1 VPKTWFIR
9 FFFRKAIK
17 MSTSSLPLVI
27 DGFDHYMAQIKR
39 FDLISREEECELA
52 VRYRHLGD
60 LEAAQRLVCANLRF
74 VVKIALE
81 YRNYGMKLLDLIQEG
96 NIGLMM
102 AVKKFDPKR
111 GIRLISYAVWWIRAY
126 IQNYVVKTWSL
137 VKIGT
142 TQAQKKLF
150 FKLKQTQATL
160 LRLTGREDRDELARE
175 LDVRNEEIDE
185 MVQRMAARDTSLNV
199 ELVEGESFT
208 LLESLADE
216 TDNQET
222 LLLASEQQQ
231 MLSSQVQTALS
242 RLNERERQIIHDR
255 ILSDAPRTLQELAD
269 DYGISRERI
278 RQLEKNALLKM
289 RGALEPAFSF

>member
-1 VPKTWFIR
+1 
-9 FFFRKAIK
+9 
-17 MSTSSLPLVI
+17 
-27 DGFDHYMAQIKR
+27 HYMAQVKQ
-39 FDLISREEECELA
+39 FDLLSREEEYELA
-52 VRYRHLGD
+52 KRYRRDGD
-60 LEAAQRLVCANLRF
+60 LEAAHRLTCANLRF
-74 VVKIALE
+74 VVKVAME

-102 AVKKFDPKR
+102 AVKKFDPER

-126 IQNYVVKTWSL
+126 IQNYIVKTWSL

-160 LRLTGREDRDELARE
+160 LRLTGREDHDELARE
-175 LDVRNEEIDE
+175 LEVRNEDVEE
-185 MVQRMAARDTSLNV
+185 MVTRMAARDTSLNV

-208 LLESLADE
+208 LLETLADE

-222 LLLASEQQQ
+222 RLLEHEQQQ
-231 MLSSQVQTALS
+231 MLSGQVQSALS

-255 ILSDAPRTLQELAD
+255 ILSDSPRTLQELAD
-269 DYGISRERI
+269 DYGISRERV
-278 RQLEKNALLKM
+278 RQLEKNALCKM
-289 RGALEPAFSF
+289 KGALEPASQF